1 MNESP
6 DGVPPQDGAEREA
19 GSGEQIV
26 RRVEITVEREITIVV
41 RRVWK
46 PPVNQGE
53 EPTPD

>member
-1 MNESP
+1 MNAP
-6 DGVPPQDGAEREA
+6 DSVPPTDGTEQEA

-26 RRVEITVEREITIVV
+26 RRVEITVEREITTVV